1 MCAKSLPLVS
11 VIVPV
16 YNGCRYLAEAL
27 GSIFHQRYEPVE
39 IIMVDDGSTDG
50 SAEVA
55 KSFGSQITYIFQEN
69 QGTAAA
75 RNLGVET
82 AKGSLLA
89 FLDQDDVWL
98 ENKLHRQVRTMIELP
113 EVQVVFGYVEQF
125 CSPDMAGEF
134 QRRFCFDPSPVP
146 GFLPSVMLIRR
157 EAFER
162 VGPFRTDWQLGEW
175 AHWYSRYQELG
186 LRTEMLR
193 ETMARRRLH
202 DQNKGLVLRKFRREY
217 LEIVRSALH
226 RRRTRS
232 RDDVFRQVG
241 IKP

>member
-75 RNLGVET
+75 RNLGE
-82 AKGSLLA
+82 
-89 FLDQDDVWL
+89 
-98 ENKLHRQVRTMIELP
+98 RQPKDRFWPSSIRMTFGWRTSCT
-113 EVQVVFGYVEQF
+113 G
-125 CSPDMAGEF
+125 
-134 QRRFCFDPSPVP
+134 R
-146 GFLPSVMLIRR
+146 
-157 EAFER
+157 FER
-162 VGPFRTDWQLGEW
+162 
-175 AHWYSRYQELG
+175 
-186 LRTEMLR
+186 
-193 ETMARRRLH
+193 
-202 DQNKGLVLRKFRREY
+202 
-217 LEIVRSALH
+217 
-226 RRRTRS
+226 
-232 RDDVFRQVG
+232 
-241 IKP
+241 